1 MMVGTLLSLVVAVAA
16 FGWVLAPLFGEPK
29 EISQARST
37 DQIQDAVDRSVREL
51 TTDLE
56 LQKIQAS
63 DLKDIQNFLET
74 ESKR

>member
-1 MMVGTLLSLVVAVAA
+1 MAGTLLSLVVAVAV

-37 DQIQDAVDRSVREL
+37 DQIQEAVNRSVREL
-51 TTDLE
+51 KTDLE

-63 DLKDIQNFLET
+63 DLEEIQSFLES

>member
-1 MMVGTLLSLVVAVAA
+1 MAGTLLSLVVAVAA
-16 FGWVLAPLFGEPK
+16 FGWVLSPLFGEPK
-29 EISQARST
+29 QISQARPT

-51 TTDLE
+51 KTDLE

-63 DLKDIQNFLET
+63 DLEDIQSFLES

>member
-1 MMVGTLLSLVVAVAA
+1 MAGTLLSLVVAVAA

-37 DQIQDAVDRSVREL
+37 DQIQEAVNRSVREL
-51 TTDLE
+51 KTDLE

-63 DLKDIQNFLET
+63 DLEEIQSFLES

>member
-1 MMVGTLLSLVVAVAA
+1 MAGTLLSLVVAVAA
-16 FGWVLAPLFGEPK
+16 FGWVLAPLFGEPT

-51 TTDLE
+51 KTDLE

-63 DLKDIQNFLET
+63 DLEEIQNFLET